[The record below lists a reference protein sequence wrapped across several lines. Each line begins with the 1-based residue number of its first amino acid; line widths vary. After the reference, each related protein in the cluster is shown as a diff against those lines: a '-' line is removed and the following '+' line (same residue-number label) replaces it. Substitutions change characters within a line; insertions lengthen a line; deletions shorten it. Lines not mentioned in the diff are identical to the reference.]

1 MKLPYPPILQRPQG
15 NIDIMKITRLRG
27 GNAQFPEEKSL
38 EDIVVLGN
46 GDVFCWDG
54 GMWQLVGGRLIP
66 QGMVEMFLDY
76 AATGWPDPQSAQF
89 DLPSL
94 LDLSAFTD
102 YAAKDIV
109 PADPKMVEKFINR
122 VVEVAERCEKNR
134 RG

>member
-1 MKLPYPPILQRPQG
+1 
-15 NIDIMKITRLRG
+15 MKITRLRG